1 MQPPPRKGNYVK
13 FLKNLH
19 TEQVAKLQLK
29 NQHECDLLEDIRQ
42 FTIKRSA
49 IEKSYS
55 EALLKISSQ
64 YLNKKIPNI
73 PDIKME
79 GMEERWNMWSVWRT
93 VLEENEKLAR
103 ARLAAIEVFQ
113 QQIADEAK
121 VLRDYK
127 LAIAKRSLSGIVNVQ
142 KELHLSVGD
151 VDKTKK
157 SYFDEEHCAHDVRD
171 KARDIEEKLK
181 KKKGS
186 FFQSITSLQKNS
198 ARVTSRKELL
208 EEKSSGARNDYI
220 LSLAAANAHQN
231 RYFTVDLQTT
241 MTTMENYVFERVA
254 EYLMLMGRTELLTCS
269 ATQNS
274 FGKIRDQAQQLT
286 REYNLQCCYLF
297 YPVLKQHIQYDFEAC
312 DNDPVRKVTTEHD
325 SATETLTKEA
335 KNLAGRVVK
344 ENASI
349 RENAKKL
356 ALCQSLRDSGQ
367 RSDPNDPNGP
377 DLDTKI
383 EEFRDQI
390 RRSETEKA
398 KAEACLQCLRD
409 GGINVDEWVQEA
421 EIMGVQEL
429 TRSASSISM
438 RTDASGQ
445 GENPSSDSFYD
456 SDKDEAAG
464 GASAFA
470 QTKPKAETQ
479 LSRDRTFSDSDDEP
493 EERAATGSSAAAAA
507 AAAPTSAMAAS
518 GRAGA
523 WDDPTEVNWGG
534 EEEEDKDEPIVP
546 EPKEAIFKCT
556 ALYSYTGQNPDE
568 LTIVENEQLEV
579 VGEGDGDGWLRARNY
594 RGEEGYVPHNY
605 LDIDQETAGGA
616 FNGTGSAN
624 QLRSQISFS
633 SVDYTVDN
641 EDQTVDSMQSPD
653 QVSVIMA
660 PQKQLKSDVEWCIAL
675 YDYDATAEDELTF
688 EEGDKIKIVTKT
700 AHGVDDGWWEGE
712 LDGKFGNF
720 PSLVVEEC
728 DEMGEPLSEGGDESP
743 PPMAAPNFALPPA
756 PALPPE
762 YAHELELELTE
773 DMFGSQDTA
782 DEDSGYIPNG
792 AAVPS
797 MPPPV
802 LIQEPGM
809 EDDLSDDGQ
818 PPPSLPPPQLQKA
831 AGKSEPGAGGATA
844 NTLNLGMAQI
854 IVTAATP
861 MVEDGADKSFPPVGE
876 SEREQQQHVK
886 KQDESKQEQPVA
898 DKKPEISPKPL
909 VKVSPSPQKQPPS
922 NAAQSSMTAAKEE
935 DQQSFS
941 EGTDSASG
949 NNVPILQ
956 EVEDPFNEK
965 SKTDSAGDGI
975 GFEANFEANFD
986 ANFDDAFA
994 GTTGG
999 GGGGGGGGGEQ
1010 SSDLDVNGEP
1020 GDEEEQGHCE
1030 GVSAAGAGTGAGAAG
1045 AAAEEDIEAPKQV
1058 VGGRASIPEELDSNQ
1073 LAHDHEHDIYYID
1086 YSDGQ
1091 L

>member
-49 IEKSYS
+49 VEKSYS
-55 EALLKISSQ
+55 ESLLKISSQ

-73 PDIKME
+73 PDIKMD

-208 EEKSSGARNDYI
+208 EEKSSGARNDYV

-312 DNDPVRKVTTEHD
+312 DNDPVRKVTAEHE
-325 SATETLTKEA
+325 SAAETLTKEA

-367 RSDPNDPNGP
+367 RTDPNDPNGP

-390 RRSETEKA
+390 RRSETEKT

-456 SDKDEAAG
+456 SDKEETQAQ
-464 GASAFA
+464 ASA
-470 QTKPKAETQ
+470 QTKPKPEQQ

-493 EERAATGSSAAAAA
+493 EVRPSVAATSSAAAASSSIMA
-507 AAAPTSAMAAS
+507 SSA
-518 GRAGA
+518 GG
-523 WDDPTEVNWGG
+523 WDDPTEVNWGAG

-556 ALYSYTGQNPDE
+556 ALYSYTAQNPDE
-568 LTIVENEQLEV
+568 LSIVENEQLEV

-605 LDIDQETAGGA
+605 LDIDQETAGSA
-616 FNGTGSAN
+616 FNGTSGN

-660 PQKQLKSDVEWCIAL
+660 PQKRVKSDVEWCIAL

-688 EEGDKIKIVTKT
+688 EEGDKIKIITKT

-743 PPMAAPNFALPPA
+743 PPTAAPSFALPPA

-792 AAVPS
+792 AAAPS
-797 MPPPV
+797 IPPPGQNQSQTTAKKV

-818 PPPSLPPPQLQKA
+818 PPPSLPPPQLTKAGGSAPGSGGKVEKGAA
-831 AGKSEPGAGGATA
+831 AGGA
-844 NTLNLGMAQI
+844 NTLNL
-854 IVTAATP
+854 
-861 MVEDGADKSFPPVGE
+861 VGE
-876 SEREQQQHVK
+876 GDAQPKEQA
-886 KQDESKQEQPVA
+886 SKEQPAEVA
-898 DKKPEISPKPL
+898 KKPDIAPKPL
-909 VKVSPSPQKQPPS
+909 AKVAAPP
-922 NAAQSSMTAAKEE
+922 ATAAKEE

-941 EGTDSASG
+941 EKDSDSASVAD
-949 NNVPILQ
+949 VPALQ
-956 EVEDPFNEK
+956 DAEDPFNEK
-965 SKTDSAGDGI
+965 AKGEPAGES

-994 GTTGG
+994 GSGG
-999 GGGGGGGGGEQ
+999 GSGGGGGGGGEQ
-1010 SSDLDVNGEP
+1010 SSDLDINGEAA
-1020 GDEEEQGHCE
+1020 GESGS
-1030 GVSAAGAGTGAGAAG
+1030 GTGSAAG
-1045 AAAEEDIEAPKQV
+1045 EEDIEAPKQV

-1086 YSDGQ
+1086 YSHGQ

>member
-29 NQHECDLLEDIRQ
+29 NQHECDLLDDIRQ
-42 FTIKRSA
+42 FTLKRSA

-73 PDIKME
+73 PDIKMD

-113 QQIADEAK
+113 QQIADESK

-127 LAIAKRSLSGIVNVQ
+127 LAIAKRSLAGIVNVQ

-171 KARDIEEKLK
+171 KAKDIEEKLK

-325 SATETLTKEA
+325 SAAETLTKEA

-349 RENAKKL
+349 REHAKKL
-356 ALCQSLRDSGQ
+356 ALCQSLRDAGQ
-367 RSDPNDPNGP
+367 RTDPNDPNGP

-383 EEFRDQI
+383 DEFRDQI

-456 SDKDEAAG
+456 SDKEEAAG
-464 GASAFA
+464 ATAVA
-470 QTKPKAETQ
+470 VAKPKPEQ
-479 LSRDRTFSDSDDEP
+479 QQQFSRDRTFSDSDEEP
-493 EERAATGSSAAAAA
+493 EEQEKAQSSSAAPAQMLNAG
-507 AAAPTSAMAAS
+507 SA
-518 GRAGA
+518 GG
-523 WDDPTEVNWGG
+523 WDDPTEVNW
-534 EEEEDKDEPIVP
+534 EEAEDDKDEPIVP

-556 ALYSYTGQNPDE
+556 ALYSYTAQNPDE

-605 LDIDQETAGGA
+605 LDIEQDAAGVA
-616 FNGTGSAN
+616 FN
-624 QLRSQISFS
+624 
-633 SVDYTVDN
+633 
-641 EDQTVDSMQSPD
+641 DQTVDSMQSPD

-660 PQKQLKSDVEWCIAL
+660 PQKRLKSDVEWCIAL

-688 EEGDKIKIVTKT
+688 EEGDKIKIITKT

-728 DEMGEPLSEGGDESP
+728 DEMGEPLSEGVDDESP
-743 PPMAAPNFALPPA
+743 PPTAAPSFALPPA
-756 PALPPE
+756 PALPAE
-762 YAHELELELTE
+762 YAHELTDITE

-782 DEDSGYIPNG
+782 DEDRDSGYIPNG

-809 EDDLSDDGQ
+809 EDDFSDDEK
-818 PPPSLPPPQLQKA
+818 PPPSLPPPQLTKPV
-831 AGKSEPGAGGATA
+831 EGGTATA
-844 NTLNLGMAQI
+844 TTANSLNLGMAQI

-876 SEREQQQHVK
+876 RDNSQQAQKEQK
-886 KQDESKQEQPVA
+886 PVL
-898 DKKPEISPKPL
+898 DKKPDIVPKPKA
-909 VKVSPSPQKQPPS
+909 KVAAQKQPSPP
-922 NAAQSSMTAAKEE
+922 AASAAKEE
-935 DQQSFS
+935 DEQSFLDGS
-941 EGTDSASG
+941 DSNAAD
-949 NNVPILQ
+949 VPVLQ
-956 EVEDPFNEK
+956 QPDDPFIEK
-965 SKTDSAGDGI
+965 SAAGVVQAVGAAVAVEGGST
-975 GFEANFEANFD
+975 GFEADFEANFD

-994 GTTGG
+994 ASGAAAEAGPAAGGGSGG
-999 GGGGGGGGGEQ
+999 GGGGGGQ
-1010 SSDLDVNGEP
+1010 SSSLDLNCEAPAEDV
-1020 GDEEEQGHCE
+1020 
-1030 GVSAAGAGTGAGAAG
+1030 
-1045 AAAEEDIEAPKQV
+1045 IETPKQV

-1073 LAHDHEHDIYYID
+1073 LARLENLKE
-1086 YSDGQ
+1086 SNA
-1091 L
+1091 

>member
-1 MQPPPRKGNYVK
+1 
-13 FLKNLH
+13 
-19 TEQVAKLQLK
+19 
-29 NQHECDLLEDIRQ
+29 
-42 FTIKRSA
+42 
-49 IEKSYS
+49 
-55 EALLKISSQ
+55 
-64 YLNKKIPNI
+64 
-73 PDIKME
+73 ME

-127 LAIAKRSLSGIVNVQ
+127 LAIAKRSLSQIVNVQ

-151 VDKTKK
+151 LDKTKK
-157 SYFDEEHCAHDVRD
+157 QYFDEEHCAHDVRD

-208 EEKSSGARNDYI
+208 EEKSTGARNDYI

-254 EYLMLMGRTELLTCS
+254 EYLTLMGRTELLTCS

-297 YPVLKQHIQYDFEAC
+297 YPVLKQHIQYEFEPC
-312 DNDPVRKVTTEHD
+312 DNDPVRKVTTEHE
-325 SATETLTKEA
+325 SAVETLTKEA

-344 ENASI
+344 RI
-349 RENAKKL
+349 
-356 ALCQSLRDSGQ
+356 
-367 RSDPNDPNGP
+367 DPNDPNGP

-383 EEFRDQI
+383 EEFRDLI

-398 KAEACLQCLRD
+398 KAEACLQCLRE

-421 EIMGVQEL
+421 EIMGAQEL

-456 SDKDEAAG
+456 SDKEDAGAGAATTA
-464 GASAFA
+464 AS
-470 QTKPKAETQ
+470 KPKEEPQ
-479 LSRDRTFSDSDDEP
+479 LTRDRTFSDSDEETEEHVPEP
-493 EERAATGSSAAAAA
+493 ATQMPMMSSN
-507 AAAPTSAMAAS
+507 T
-518 GRAGA
+518 G
-523 WDDPTEVNWGG
+523 WDDPTEVNWDNEH
-534 EEEEDKDEPIVP
+534 EEEEAEEKEEPIVP

-556 ALYSYTGQNPDE
+556 ALYSYTAQNPDE

-579 VGEGDGDGWLRARNY
+579 IGEGDGDGWLRARNY

-605 LDIDQETAGGA
+605 LDIEQETPV
-616 FNGTGSAN
+616 NGSSAN

-641 EDQTVDSMQSPD
+641 EDQTVDSLQSPD

-660 PQKQLKSDVEWCIAL
+660 PQKKKSDVMYCIAL

-688 EEGDKIKIVTKT
+688 EEGQIIKIVTKT

-728 DEMGEPLSEGGDESP
+728 DENGEPLTEGGEESP
-743 PPMAAPNFALPPA
+743 PPSAPPSFALPPA

-762 YAHELELELTE
+762 YAHELTD

-782 DEDSGYIPNG
+782 DDDSGYIPNG
-792 AAVPS
+792 AAPS

-802 LIQEPGM
+802 LIQEPGD
-809 EDDLSDDGQ
+809 EDDMDEDGSSMPPPSQ
-818 PPPSLPPPQLQKA
+818 PPPALNA
-831 AGKSEPGAGGATA
+831 ATVPAAKVTKDGG
-844 NTLNLGMAQI
+844 NNLNLGMAQI

-861 MVEDGADKSFPPVGE
+861 MVEDGSDKSFPPIV
-876 SEREQQQHVK
+876 ERGGDSV
-886 KQDESKQEQPVA
+886 DDSKQQVGQDNA
-898 DKKPEISPKPL
+898 KVTSASKKDEVTAK
-909 VKVSPSPQKQPPS
+909 
-922 NAAQSSMTAAKEE
+922 AQSQEAKQMDKNKIIEGRNDVMEAPSVTITLTSPTPNPEDLPSSDLEQDSSELQPLEE
-935 DQQSFS
+935 
-941 EGTDSASG
+941 A
-949 NNVPILQ
+949 
-956 EVEDPFNEK
+956 EDPFNEK
-965 SKTDSAGDGI
+965 ANAAAAAANANV

-994 GTTGG
+994 NSGG
-999 GGGGGGGGGEQ
+999 GGGGGPQ
-1010 SSDLDVNGEP
+1010 SIDESRHEDV
-1020 GDEEEQGHCE
+1020 D
-1030 GVSAAGAGTGAGAAG
+1030 V
-1045 AAAEEDIEAPKQV
+1045 EAPKQV

-1073 LAHDHEHDIYYID
+1073 LERLQNLKESNA
-1086 YSDGQ
+1086 
-1091 L
+1091 

>member
-49 IEKSYS
+49 VEKTYS
-55 EALLKISSQ
+55 ESLLKISSQ

-73 PDIKME
+73 PDIKMD

-208 EEKSSGARNDYI
+208 EEKSSGARNDYV

-312 DNDPVRKVTTEHD
+312 DNDPVRKVTAEHE
-325 SATETLTKEA
+325 SAAETLTKEA

-367 RSDPNDPNGP
+367 RTDPNDPNGP

-390 RRSETEKA
+390 RRSETEKT

-456 SDKDEAAG
+456 SDKEETQAQ
-464 GASAFA
+464 ASA
-470 QTKPKAETQ
+470 QTKPKQEQQ

-493 EERAATGSSAAAAA
+493 EVRPSAAATSSAAAASSSMMA
-507 AAAPTSAMAAS
+507 SSA
-518 GRAGA
+518 GG
-523 WDDPTEVNWGG
+523 WDDPTEVNWGAG
-534 EEEEDKDEPIVP
+534 EEEEDKEEPIVP

-556 ALYSYTGQNPDE
+556 ALYSYTAQNPDE
-568 LTIVENEQLEV
+568 LSIVENEQLEV

-605 LDIDQETAGGA
+605 LDIDQETAGSA
-616 FNGTGSAN
+616 FNGTSGN

-660 PQKQLKSDVEWCIAL
+660 PQKRVKSDVEWCIAL

-688 EEGDKIKIVTKT
+688 EEGDKIKIITKT

-743 PPMAAPNFALPPA
+743 PPTAAPSFALPPA

-792 AAVPS
+792 AAAPS

-818 PPPSLPPPQLQKA
+818 PPPSLPPPQLTKAGGSAPGSGGKVEKGAA
-831 AGKSEPGAGGATA
+831 AGGA

-876 SEREQQQHVK
+876 GDAQPKEQA
-886 KQDESKQEQPVA
+886 SKEQPAEVA
-898 DKKPEISPKPL
+898 KKPDIAPKPL
-909 VKVSPSPQKQPPS
+909 AKVAAPP
-922 NAAQSSMTAAKEE
+922 AAAAKEGNPGVRPVVSITLTEYPSCDAE
-935 DQQSFS
+935 DTQSFS
-941 EGTDSASG
+941 EKDSDSASVAD
-949 NNVPILQ
+949 VPALQ
-956 EVEDPFNEK
+956 DAEDPFNEK
-965 SKTDSAGDGI
+965 AKGESAGES

-994 GTTGG
+994 GSGG
-999 GGGGGGGGGEQ
+999 GSGGGGGGGGEQ
-1010 SSDLDVNGEP
+1010 SSDLDINGEAA
-1020 GDEEEQGHCE
+1020 GERGS
-1030 GVSAAGAGTGAGAAG
+1030 GTGSAAG
-1045 AAAEEDIEAPKQV
+1045 EEDIEAPKQV

-1073 LAHDHEHDIYYID
+1073 LAHDHEHDTIYYID
-1086 YSDGQ
+1086 YSHGQ

>member
-1 MQPPPRKGNYVK
+1 MKKQQHNEVDMSKRSGNYVK

-55 EALLKISSQ
+55 ESLLKISSQ

-127 LAIAKRSLSGIVNVQ
+127 LAISKRSLAQIVNVQ
-142 KELHLSVGD
+142 KELHLSVSD

-157 SYFDEEHCAHDVRD
+157 QYFDEEHCAHDVRD

-208 EEKSSGARNDYI
+208 EEKSTGARNDYI

-254 EYLMLMGRTELLTCS
+254 EYLTLMGRTELLTCS

-312 DNDPVRKVTTEHD
+312 DNDPVRKITIEHE
-325 SATETLTKEA
+325 SASETLTKEA

-344 ENASI
+344 ENLAI
-349 RENAKKL
+349 REAAKKL
-356 ALCQSLRDSGQ
+356 AICVSLRDSGQ

-383 EEFRDQI
+383 EEFRDLI

-398 KAEACLQCLRD
+398 KAEACLQCLRE

-429 TRSASSISM
+429 VRSASSISM
-438 RTDASGQ
+438 RTDASGE

-456 SDKDEAAG
+456 SDKDDATGAQVGAA
-464 GASAFA
+464 AKS
-470 QTKPKAETQ
+470 KVEKE
-479 LSRDRTFSDSDDEP
+479 LSRDKTFSDSEEEV
-493 EERAATGSSAAAAA
+493 EERVPEPI
-507 AAAPTSAMAAS
+507 AAAPVMAS
-518 GRAGA
+518 STG

-534 EEEEDKDEPIVP
+534 EGEEKDESIIP

-556 ALYSYTGQNPDE
+556 ALYSYTAQNPDE

-579 VGEGDGDGWLRARNY
+579 IGEGDGDGWLRARNY

-605 LDIDQETAGGA
+605 LDIEQDTAL
-616 FNGTGSAN
+616 NGSSGN

-660 PQKQLKSDVEWCIAL
+660 PQKKKPDVLYCIAL

-688 EEGDKIKIVTKT
+688 EEGQIIKIITKT

-728 DEMGEPLSEGGDESP
+728 DENGEALSEGGDESP
-743 PPMAAPNFALPPA
+743 PPTAPPSFALPPA

-762 YAHELELELTE
+762 YAHELTE
-773 DMFGSQDTA
+773 DMFESQETA
-782 DEDSGYIPNG
+782 DDDSGYIPNG
-792 AAVPS
+792 GAPS
-797 MPPPV
+797 MPPPASVFQVQSKKASVKKV

-809 EDDLSDDGQ
+809 EDDISDDGNS
-818 PPPSLPPPQLQKA
+818 PPSLPPPALNICSSKE
-831 AGKSEPGAGGATA
+831 GESDGGSADAATA
-844 NTLNLGMAQI
+844 KTASSDDGKPVKQKKVEPKQLAQI
-854 IVTAATP
+854 AADENENH
-861 MVEDGADKSFPPVGE
+861 EDDTHSSDQDPD
-876 SEREQQQHVK
+876 SEVK
-886 KQDESKQEQPVA
+886 
-898 DKKPEISPKPL
+898 
-909 VKVSPSPQKQPPS
+909 
-922 NAAQSSMTAAKEE
+922 T
-935 DQQSFS
+935 
-941 EGTDSASG
+941 
-949 NNVPILQ
+949 LQ
-956 EVEDPFNEK
+956 EAEDPFNEK
-965 SKTDSAGDGI
+965 GSVDAGN

-994 GTTGG
+994 GGA
-999 GGGGGGGGGEQ
+999 Q
-1010 SSDLDVNGEP
+1010 SADLNAEPSVDDV
-1020 GDEEEQGHCE
+1020 Q
-1030 GVSAAGAGTGAGAAG
+1030 
-1045 AAAEEDIEAPKQV
+1045 APKQV

-1073 LAHDHEHDIYYID
+1073 LARLQNLKE
-1086 YSDGQ
+1086 SNA
-1091 L
+1091 

>member
-73 PDIKME
+73 PDIKMD

-325 SATETLTKEA
+325 SAAETLTKEA

-367 RSDPNDPNGP
+367 RTDPNDPNGP

-456 SDKDEAAG
+456 SDKEDTQTQTQ
-464 GASAFA
+464 A
-470 QTKPKAETQ
+470 QSQAQAKPKTEQQ

-493 EERAATGSSAAAAA
+493 EERPAAAAASSSAAAAA
-507 AAAPTSAMAAS
+507 ASTSSMM
-518 GRAGA
+518 GGGG

-534 EEEEDKDEPIVP
+534 EEEDDKDEPIVP

-556 ALYSYTGQNPDE
+556 ALYSYTAQNPDE

-605 LDIDQETAGGA
+605 LDIDQETAGSA
-616 FNGTGSAN
+616 FN
-624 QLRSQISFS
+624 
-633 SVDYTVDN
+633 
-641 EDQTVDSMQSPD
+641 DQTVDSMQSPD

-660 PQKQLKSDVEWCIAL
+660 PQKRPKSDVEWCIAL

-688 EEGDKIKIVTKT
+688 EEGDKIKIITKT

-712 LDGKFGNF
+712 LDGRFGNF

-743 PPMAAPNFALPPA
+743 PPTAAPTFALPPA

-782 DEDSGYIPNG
+782 DEDSGVYPNG
-792 AAVPS
+792 AAAPS

-818 PPPSLPPPQLQKA
+818 PPPSLPPPQLPQ
-831 AGKSEPGAGGATA
+831 AGGPTPGPGISKGEKGAAASTA
-844 NTLNLGMAQI
+844 NTLNLGESDSQS
-854 IVTAATP
+854 
-861 MVEDGADKSFPPVGE
+861 DKDTDTE
-876 SEREQQQHVK
+876 K
-886 KQDESKQEQPVA
+886 AKDEKPEKPSKEA
-898 DKKPEISPKPL
+898 EASAKKPDVAPKPL
-909 VKVSPSPQKQPPS
+909 AKVSPSPQTAPAP
-922 NAAQSSMTAAKEE
+922 AAAKEE

-941 EGTDSASG
+941 EGTDSET
-949 NNVPILQ
+949 VPALQ
-956 EVEDPFNEK
+956 EADDPFNEK
-965 SKTDSAGDGI
+965 AKGESSGGGDGST

-994 GTTGG
+994 GAGSG
-999 GGGGGGGGGEQ
+999 SGGGGGGGGEQ
-1010 SSDLDVNGEP
+1010 SHDLDVNGEP
-1020 GDEEEQGHCE
+1020 GETGS
-1030 GVSAAGAGTGAGAAG
+1030 GPAAG
-1045 AAAEEDIEAPKQV
+1045 EEDIEAPKQV

-1073 LAHDHEHDIYYID
+1073 LAHDHEQDIYYID
-1086 YSDGQ
+1086 YSHGQ

>member
-1 MQPPPRKGNYVK
+1 MAKKESTTKKSGNYVK

-127 LAIAKRSLSGIVNVQ
+127 LAISKRALSQIVNVQ

-151 VDKTKK
+151 LDKTKK
-157 SYFDEEHCAHDVRD
+157 QYFDEEHCAHDVRD

-208 EEKSSGARNDYI
+208 EEKSTGARNDYI

-254 EYLMLMGRTELLTCS
+254 EYLTLMGRTELLTCS

-297 YPVLKQHIQYDFEAC
+297 YPVLKQHIQYEFEPC
-312 DNDPVRKVTTEHD
+312 DNDPVRKVTTEHE
-325 SATETLTKEA
+325 SAVETLTKEA

-344 ENASI
+344 ENVSI

-356 ALCQSLRDSGQ
+356 AVCVALRDSGQ
-367 RSDPNDPNGP
+367 RTDPNDPNGP

-383 EEFRDQI
+383 EEFRDLI

-398 KAEACLQCLRD
+398 KAEACLQCLRE

-421 EIMGVQEL
+421 EIMGAQEL

-456 SDKDEAAG
+456 SDKEEAAG
-464 GASAFA
+464 GAAAAS
-470 QTKPKAETQ
+470 KPKEEAQ
-479 LSRDRTFSDSDDEP
+479 LSRDKTFSDSDEET
-493 EERAATGSSAAAAA
+493 EERAPEPVSHMQMMSSTTG
-507 AAAPTSAMAAS
+507 
-518 GRAGA
+518 
-523 WDDPTEVNWGG
+523 WDDPTEVNWDNDH
-534 EEEEDKDEPIVP
+534 EEEEEKEEPIVP

-556 ALYSYTGQNPDE
+556 ALYSYTAQNPDE

-579 VGEGDGDGWLRARNY
+579 IGEGDGDGWLRARNY

-605 LDIDQETAGGA
+605 LDIEQEAPA
-616 FNGTGSAN
+616 NGSSAN

-660 PQKQLKSDVEWCIAL
+660 PQKKKSEVQYCIAL

-688 EEGDKIKIVTKT
+688 EEGQIIKIVTKT

-728 DEMGEPLSEGGDESP
+728 DENGEPLTDGGEESP
-743 PPMAAPNFALPPA
+743 PPTAPPSFALPPA

-762 YAHELELELTE
+762 YAHELTE

-782 DEDSGYIPNG
+782 DDDSGYIPNG
-792 AAVPS
+792 SAPS

-802 LIQEPGM
+802 LIQEPGE
-809 EDDLSDDGQ
+809 EDDMDEDGSSM
-818 PPPSLPPPQLQKA
+818 PPPSMPPPALHA
-831 AGKSEPGAGGATA
+831 TTTTASGGKVTKDGG
-844 NTLNLGMAQI
+844 NNLNLGMAQI

-861 MVEDGADKSFPPVGE
+861 MVEDGSDKSFPPIAERG
-876 SEREQQQHVK
+876 SEGNEDGDDDSKETGSQGNAKVRSASTKDDNVK
-886 KQDESKQEQPVA
+886 KTGPGE
-898 DKKPEISPKPL
+898 
-909 VKVSPSPQKQPPS
+909 
-922 NAAQSSMTAAKEE
+922 AKHVDNNKIIEE
-935 DQQSFS
+935 DLPSSDQDSS
-941 EGTDSASG
+941 EVQPLEEA
-949 NNVPILQ
+949 
-956 EVEDPFNEK
+956 EDPFNEK
-965 SKTDSAGDGI
+965 SNAAATDASGGGG

-994 GTTGG
+994 SRGG
-999 GGGGGGGGGEQ
+999 GPQ
-1010 SSDLDVNGEP
+1010 SVDESKQEDVDVG
-1020 GDEEEQGHCE
+1020 
-1030 GVSAAGAGTGAGAAG
+1030 
-1045 AAAEEDIEAPKQV
+1045 APKQV

-1073 LAHDHEHDIYYID
+1073 LERLQNLKESNA
-1086 YSDGQ
+1086 
-1091 L
+1091 

>member
-55 EALLKISSQ
+55 EGLLKISSQ

-73 PDIKME
+73 PDIKMD

-171 KARDIEEKLK
+171 KAKDIEEKLK

-325 SATETLTKEA
+325 SAAETLTKEA

-349 RENAKKL
+349 REHAKKL
-356 ALCQSLRDSGQ
+356 ALCQSLRDAGQ
-367 RSDPNDPNGP
+367 RTDPNDPNGP

-383 EEFRDQI
+383 DEFRDQI

-456 SDKDEAAG
+456 SDKEEGATAVAA
-464 GASAFA
+464 
-470 QTKPKAETQ
+470 TKPKQEQQ
-479 LSRDRTFSDSDDEP
+479 LSRDRTFSDSEEEP
-493 EERAATGSSAAAAA
+493 EERERAQPT
-507 AAAPTSAMAAS
+507 AAAPVQMSS
-518 GRAGA
+518 G
-523 WDDPTEVNWGG
+523 WDDPTEVNWD
-534 EEEEDKDEPIVP
+534 EAEDDKDEPIVP

-556 ALYSYTGQNPDE
+556 ALYSYTAQNPDE

-605 LDIDQETAGGA
+605 LDIEQDAAAGGA
-616 FNGTGSAN
+616 FNGSSAN
-624 QLRSQISFS
+624 QLRTQISFS

-660 PQKQLKSDVEWCIAL
+660 PQKRLKSDTEWCIAL

-688 EEGDKIKIVTKT
+688 EEGDKIKIITKT

-728 DEMGEPLSEGGDESP
+728 DELGEPLSEGDGDESP
-743 PPMAAPNFALPPA
+743 PPTAAPSFALPPA

-762 YAHELELELTE
+762 YAHELTDITE
-773 DMFGSQDTA
+773 DMFASQDTA
-782 DEDSGYIPNG
+782 DEDRDSGYIPNG
-792 AAVPS
+792 AGAPS

-809 EDDLSDDGQ
+809 EDDFSDDEK
-818 PPPSLPPPQLQKA
+818 PPPSLPPPQLAKPGGMV
-831 AGKSEPGAGGATA
+831 AGA
-844 NTLNLGMAQI
+844 NSLNLGMAQI

-876 SEREQQQHVK
+876 SDNTESQQSKEQQADVEK
-886 KQDESKQEQPVA
+886 KAK
-898 DKKPEISPKPL
+898 PKPDI
-909 VKVSPSPQKQPPS
+909 VPKPTAAKIAAHKQPP
-922 NAAQSSMTAAKEE
+922 KEE
-935 DQQSFS
+935 DEHQSF
-941 EGTDSASG
+941 DSADG
-949 NNVPILQ
+949 IAVVQQP
-956 EVEDPFNEK
+956 EDPFIEK
-965 SKTDSAGDGI
+965 PAAGAAPAVAAAAAAEGASA
-975 GFEANFEANFD
+975 GFEADFEANFD

-994 GTTGG
+994 GSAGG
-999 GGGGGGGGGEQ
+999 GGGGGGGGQ
-1010 SSDLDVNGEP
+1010 STGLDMNTEA
-1020 GDEEEQGHCE
+1020 Q
-1030 GVSAAGAGTGAGAAG
+1030 
-1045 AAAEEDIEAPKQV
+1045 AEDVIEAPKQV

-1073 LAHDHEHDIYYID
+1073 LARLENLKE
-1086 YSDGQ
+1086 SNA
-1091 L
+1091 

>member
-325 SATETLTKEA
+325 SAAETLTKEA

-456 SDKDEAAG
+456 SDKEETAVAAG
-464 GASAFA
+464 AATTSQA
-470 QTKPKAETQ
+470 KANKQEQQ
-479 LSRDRTFSDSDDEP
+479 LSRDRTFSDSDDDT
-493 EERAATGSSAAAAA
+493 EERATPAASGASASAAATAA
-507 AAAPTSAMAAS
+507 AMSSA
-518 GRAGA
+518 GGA
-523 WDDPTEVNWGG
+523 TGGWDDPTEVNWGA
-534 EEEEDKDEPIVP
+534 EDDDDKDEPIVP

-556 ALYSYTGQNPDE
+556 ALYSYTAQNPDE

-605 LDIDQETAGGA
+605 LDIDQEAAGVAA
-616 FNGTGSAN
+616 FNGSSGN

-633 SVDYTVDN
+633 SVDYTVDT

-660 PQKQLKSDVEWCIAL
+660 PQKRIKSDVEWCIAL

-688 EEGDKIKIVTKT
+688 EEGDKIKIITKT

-728 DEMGEPLSEGGDESP
+728 DELGEPLSEGGDESP
-743 PPMAAPNFALPPA
+743 PPTAPPSFALPPA

-792 AAVPS
+792 AAAAPS
-797 MPPPV
+797 MPPPGQTQSLTTAKNV

-809 EDDLSDDGQ
+809 EDDLSDDGK
-818 PPPSLPPPQLQKA
+818 PPPSLPPPQLP
-831 AGKSEPGAGGATA
+831 KSGATA
-844 NTLNLGMAQI
+844 AGSGTGAGAGAAAAAAAGSAKVNSNTLNL
-854 IVTAATP
+854 
-861 MVEDGADKSFPPVGE
+861 VGE
-876 SEREQQQHVK
+876 KEEQQQP
-886 KQDESKQEQPVA
+886 QPQETTKDQQA
-898 DKKPEISPKPL
+898 DKKPEIAAKPL
-909 VKVSPSPQKQPPS
+909 TKNTVP
-922 NAAQSSMTAAKEE
+922 KEE

-941 EGTDSASG
+941 EGTDSASAS
-949 NNVPILQ
+949 VDIPVLQ
-956 EVEDPFNEK
+956 EVDDPFNEK
-965 SKTDSAGDGI
+965 SNAGAADSKGTSASSAVDGGGSGD

-994 GTTGG
+994 NAGS
-999 GGGGGGGGGEQ
+999 GGGGGGGGEQ
-1010 SSDLDVNGEP
+1010 SNDLDLNGQVHQ
-1020 GDEEEQGHCE
+1020 EQEQDLTQNGQNQEHM
-1030 GVSAAGAGTGAGAAG
+1030 G
-1045 AAAEEDIEAPKQV
+1045 EDIEAPKQV

-1073 LAHDHEHDIYYID
+1073 LAHDHEHDTYNYYID
-1086 YSDGQ
+1086 YSHGQ